1 MRPKVEG
8 LHHITVICGEPD
20 VNADF
25 YINVLGLR
33 LVKKTVNHDAPE
45 LYHLFY
51 GDMKGSVGSI
61 ITFFPLMADNSG
73 KPGTGQ
79 VTELGLRIP
88 PNSIQYWKDRLHEK
102 DVPYEVENLRGM
114 ETVILQ
120 DPDGL
125 GLRLIPEKNSNFV
138 PWEESIV
145 PENHQIRGM
154 KQVKIEASE
163 YDLSRQLIELMGLE
177 NTEENFFEADDG
189 SGVQLIDSNR
199 RGKMGRGSVHHIAFS
214 LSDDE
219 MQEAWRE
226 ELDSFGLRPSQIIER
241 KYFKSIYF
249 REPSDVLFEFAT
261 SGPGYTSD
269 EDIEELGEKLVLPEK
284 FEGRREEIESN
295 LPEFDR

>member
-25 YINVLGLR
+25 YIDVLGLR

-51 GDMKGSVGSI
+51 GDRKGSVGSS

-73 KPGTGQ
+73 EPGTGQ

-88 PNSIQYWKDRLHEK
+88 PNSLQYWKDRLYQK

-125 GLRLIPEKNSNFV
+125 GLRLIPEKNDRFEA
-138 PWEESIV
+138 WEESDV
-145 PENHQIRGM
+145 PEDHQIMGM
-154 KQVKIEASE
+154 KQVKIEASQ

-261 SGPGYTSD
+261 SGPGYTAD
-269 EDIEELGEKLVLPEK
+269 EDVEELGEKLVLPEK
-284 FEGRREEIESN
+284 LEGRREEIEKD
-295 LPEFDR
+295 LPEFRR

>member
-8 LHHITVICGEPD
+8 LHHITVICGEPS

-25 YINVLGLR
+25 YIDVLGLR

-51 GDMKGSVGSI
+51 GDGEGSTGSS

-73 KPGTGQ
+73 EPGTGQ

-88 PNSIQYWKDRLHEK
+88 ESSIQYWKDRLHEHE
-102 DVPYEVENLRGM
+102 VPYEVENLRRK

-125 GLRLIPEKNSNFV
+125 GIRLIPEKNDDFK
-138 PWEESIV
+138 PWEDSDV
-145 PENHQIRGM
+145 PEHNQIRGM
-154 KQVKIEASE
+154 KQVKIEASH
-163 YDLSRQLIELMGLE
+163 YDLTRQLIELMGLN
-177 NTEENFFEADDG
+177 NTGDDFFEADDG
-189 SGVQLIDSNR
+189 SGVQLVDSNR
-199 RGKMGRGSVHHIAFS
+199 RGKMGQGTVHHIAFS

-226 ELDSFGLRPSQIIER
+226 ELEGFGLRPSQIIER
-241 KYFKSIYF
+241 KYFNSIYF

-261 SGPGYTSD
+261 DGPGYTVD
-269 EDIEELGEKLVLPEK
+269 EDMENLGEKLVLPER
-284 FEGRREEIESN
+284 FEHRRSEIEGN
-295 LPEFDR
+295 LPDFDR

>member
-25 YINVLGLR
+25 YIDVLGLR

-51 GDMKGSVGSI
+51 GDRKGSVGSS

-73 KPGTGQ
+73 EPGTGQ

-88 PNSIQYWKDRLHEK
+88 PNSLQYWKDRLYQK

-125 GLRLIPEKNSNFV
+125 GLRLIPEKNDRFEA
-138 PWEESIV
+138 WEESDV
-145 PENHQIRGM
+145 PEDHQIMGM
-154 KQVKIEASE
+154 KQVKIEASQ

-261 SGPGYTSD
+261 SGPGYTAD
-269 EDIEELGEKLVLPEK
+269 EDVEELGEKLVLPEK
-284 FEGRREEIESN
+284 LEGRREEIEED
-295 LPEFDR
+295 LPEFRR